1 MLSNAALQRVR
12 VKPRAYKI
20 WDGQGLHLYVA
31 PSGLRAWRVRIR
43 ADRREAVISLGNW
56 PAVPLDDAR
65 EAARLARGMIVQ
77 GVTPKAVSAKMAER
91 LAQSAITFGQLAR
104 DWHEARRDRWTAAH
118 AADVLA
124 SLERHVFP
132 AIGDDVATAIT
143 TPQLLR
149 LLDRIARTGAAET
162 ARRIAQRL
170 SAIYRFARTRS
181 IVDGDPAAGLVRELA
196 TGAPVQRQPALE
208 DLGDARALLDAADR
222 ARVAPAIRLASRFL
236 ALTAVRLAAVRG
248 ARWDEI
254 EGVDW
259 STDAPAQAALWR
271 IPAAR
276 MKMAVAK
283 KADAAN
289 DHLVPLSAA
298 AVAVLR
304 QAQAIGGADLIFH
317 RGGRPIGEGAIGA
330 LYARCG
336 FAGRHVPHG
345 WRATF
350 STALNERYP
359 DDRFAI
365 DRALAHVQASA
376 VEAAYNRAQ
385 HLDRRR
391 WLFDRWAELL
401 EGDVSTGDRSK

>member
-1 MLSNAALQRVR
+1 MLSNAALKSARP
-12 VKPRAYKI
+12 KARAYKL
-20 WDGQGLHLYVA
+20 WDTQGLHLFVA
-31 PSGLRAWRVRIR
+31 PTGLRAWRIRIR
-43 ADRREAVISLGNW
+43 ADRRETVISLGSW
-56 PAVPLDDAR
+56 PDVSLDDAR
-65 EAARLARGMIVQ
+65 ESARAARGMYVR
-77 GVTPKAVSAKMAER
+77 GVEPKVVAAKMSER
-91 LAQSAITFGQLAR
+91 LAQSTITLEQLAR
-104 DWHEARRDRWTAAH
+104 DWHTHRRDRWTAVH
-118 AADVLA
+118 ATDVMA

-132 AIGDDVATAIT
+132 AIGEDLATAIT

-149 LLDRIARTGAAET
+149 LLGQIARTGAAET

-170 SAIYRFARTRS
+170 SAIFRFARARS
-181 IVDGDPAAGLVRELA
+181 IVDADPAAGLVREVA
-196 TGAPVQRQPALE
+196 TGAPAQRQPALE
-208 DLGDARALLDAADR
+208 DLGEARALLDAADR

-248 ARWDEI
+248 ARWDEV

-259 STDAPAQAALWR
+259 SADSPAPAALWR

-304 QAQAIGGADLIFH
+304 QARAIGGEDLIFH
-317 RGGRPIGEGAIGA
+317 RGGRAIGAGAIGA
-330 LYARCG
+330 LYDRCG

-350 STALNERYP
+350 STALNERFP

-365 DRALAHVQASA
+365 DRALAHVQGSA
-376 VEAAYNRAQ
+376 VEAAYNRSQ

-391 WLFDRWAELL
+391 WLFDRWAEILL
-401 EGDVSTGDRSK
+401 DTPAPGDRPE

>member
-1 MLSNAALQRVR
+1 MLSNAALKSARP
-12 VKPRAYKI
+12 KSRAYKL
-20 WDGQGLHLYVA
+20 WDAQGLHLYVA
-31 PSGLRAWRVRIR
+31 PTGLRAWRVRIR
-43 ADRREAVISLGNW
+43 ADRREAVISLGSW
-56 PAVPLDDAR
+56 PDVSIDAAR
-65 EAARLARGMIVQ
+65 EAAGVARGMIVQ
-77 GVTPKAVSAKMAER
+77 GLTPRAVSAKIAER
-91 LAQSAITFGQLAR
+91 LAQSAITLEQLAR
-104 DWHEARRDRWTAAH
+104 DWHAHRIDRWTAVH
-118 AADVLA
+118 AADVLS

-132 AIGDDVATAIT
+132 AIGEDLATAIT

-149 LLDRIARTGAAET
+149 LLGRIARTGAAET

-170 SAIYRFARTRS
+170 SAIFKFARARS
-181 IVDGDPAAGLVRELA
+181 IVDGDPAAGLVGELA

-208 DLGDARALLDAADR
+208 DLGEARALLDAADR

-259 STDAPAQAALWR
+259 SADGPAPAALWR

-276 MKMAVAK
+276 MKMAVTK
-283 KADAAN
+283 KADATN

-304 QAQAIGGADLIFH
+304 QARAIGGEDLIFH
-317 RGGRPIGEGAIGA
+317 RGGRAIGAGAIGA
-330 LYARCG
+330 LYDRCG

-376 VEAAYNRAQ
+376 VEAAYNRSQ

-401 EGDVSTGDRSK
+401 QGDASTGDRSK

>member
-1 MLSNAALQRVR
+1 MLSNSALKSARP
-12 VKPRAYKI
+12 KLRAYKL
-20 WDGQGLHLYVA
+20 WDAQGLHLFVA
-31 PSGLRAWRVRIR
+31 PTGLRAWRVRIR
-43 ADRREAVISLGNW
+43 ADRREAVISLGSW
-56 PAVPLDDAR
+56 PDVSLDDAR
-65 EAARLARGMIVQ
+65 EAASLARGMIVR
-77 GVTPKAVSAKMAER
+77 GATPKVVSAKMAER
-91 LAQSAITFGQLAR
+91 LAQSAITLEQLAR
-104 DWHEARRDRWTAAH
+104 DWHAHRRDRWTAVH

-132 AIGDDVATAIT
+132 AIGEDLAGAIT

-149 LLDRIARTGAAET
+149 LLGQIARTGAAET

-170 SAIYRFARTRS
+170 SAIFRFALARS
-181 IVDGDPAAGLVRELA
+181 IVDADPAAGLVREVA
-196 TGAPVQRQPALE
+196 TGAPAQRQPALA
-208 DLGDARALLDAADR
+208 DLGEARALLDAADR

-248 ARWDEI
+248 ARWEEI

-259 STDAPAQAALWR
+259 SADGPAPAALWR

-289 DHLVPLSAA
+289 DHLVPLSAT
-298 AVAVLR
+298 AVEVLR
-304 QAQAIGGADLIFH
+304 QARAIGGAELIFH
-317 RGGRPIGEGAIGA
+317 RGGRAIGAGAIGA
-330 LYARCG
+330 LYDRCG

-350 STALNERYP
+350 STALNEQFP
-359 DDRFAI
+359 DERFAI

-401 EGDVSTGDRSK
+401 EGDLSTSDRLK

>member
-1 MLSNAALQRVR
+1 MLTNAALKSARP
-12 VKPRAYKI
+12 KARAYKV
-20 WDGQGLHLYVA
+20 WDAQGLHLFVA
-31 PSGLRAWRVRIR
+31 PTGLRAWRVRIR
-43 ADRREAVISLGNW
+43 ADRREAVISLGCW
-56 PAVPLDDAR
+56 PDVSLDDAR
-65 EAARLARGMIVQ
+65 EAAGVARGMIIQ
-77 GVTPKAVSAKMAER
+77 GATPKAVSAKMAER
-91 LAQSAITFGQLAR
+91 LEQSAITFQQLAR
-104 DWHEARRDRWTAAH
+104 DWHEARRDRWTAVH

-132 AIGDDVATAIT
+132 AIGEDLATAIT

-149 LLDRIARTGAAET
+149 LLGRIARTGAAET

-208 DLGDARALLDAADR
+208 DLGEARALLDAADR

-259 STDAPAQAALWR
+259 STDAPAPAALWR
-271 IPAAR
+271 IPAVR

-304 QAQAIGGADLIFH
+304 QARAIGGADLIFH

-336 FAGRHVPHG
+336 FGGRHVPHG

-350 STALNERYP
+350 STALNDRFP

-391 WLFDRWAELL
+391 WLFDRWAEILL
-401 EGDVSTGDRSK
+401 DTPAPGDRPE